1 MRRSWLQ
8 KESDPFLRDN
18 YLAIAKVN
26 GELCEH
32 EPRTFREAVQF
43 LAHFQAVDRT
53 FYAGGAL
60 GGAGYASGRIF

>member
-1 MRRSWLQ
+1 MLGILEWVKAHQIYAEELAA

-26 GELCEH
+26 GELWEH

-43 LAHFQAVDRT
+43 
-53 FYAGGAL
+53 
-60 GGAGYASGRIF
+60 